1 MKSYFWMKVWRKILG
16 PTLSSNFS
24 LCYQGFNEL
33 FSHSV
38 LRTVTEMK
46 SKAKND
52 AYSFIYKLMKEYLI
66 HILFL
71 EGNGCMDNWF
81 IINVIIDRTI
91 DGKRERKWFKMISFS
106 IAICFSFPSKRNGT
120 KNWNTLET
128 WLQVKTEHIISPLYW
143 NEYIKFEF

>member
-1 MKSYFWMKVWRKILG
+1 M
-16 PTLSSNFS
+16 NF
-24 LCYQGFNEL
+24 

-52 AYSFIYKLMKEYLI
+52 AYSFIYKLMKEHLI

-71 EGNGCMDNWF
+71 EGNGCMDNCF

-91 DGKRERKWFKMISFS
+91 DRKREKWLK
-106 IAICFSFPSKRNGT
+106 
-120 KNWNTLET
+120 
-128 WLQVKTEHIISPLYW
+128 
-143 NEYIKFEF
+143 

>member
-1 MKSYFWMKVWRKILG
+1 M
-16 PTLSSNFS
+16 NF
-24 LCYQGFNEL
+24 

-91 DGKRERKWFKMISFS
+91 DRKREKWLK
-106 IAICFSFPSKRNGT
+106 
-120 KNWNTLET
+120 
-128 WLQVKTEHIISPLYW
+128 
-143 NEYIKFEF
+143 